1 LRDDDRGVAR
11 VHVHYCLSCSRR
23 ASRRGREWID
33 TTHDSRVP
41 IFPAWPCAR
50 LYAARIERVK
60 RRIECGITRT
70 DILQGPGMGSTV
82 GGPGPRHA
90 TAGVRKGRSRSPE
103 RAPDRTGTDPAREPL
118 AAATVTRRQANV
130 CDDPD
135 RSGSRFLVSATL
147 RTSGVPRSA
156 CVGSVAFGARAGLRD
171 RRCRLLGRPVP
182 ARAASGRARRPGR
195 TGGGLRARSPRRSSS
210 RLRPSVARGE
220 RRASPSDIP
229 VADRGGRGWPFGV
242 GEGERG
248 GEARAGSESPVTPAR
263 LTYFI

>member
-1 LRDDDRGVAR
+1 MRDDDRGVAR

-70 DILQGPGMGSTV
+70 DILQGPGMGSRV

-90 TAGVRKGRSRSPE
+90 TAGVGAGALRGPRTVRE
-103 RAPDRTGTDPAREPL
+103 RTAREPL
-118 AAATVTRRQANV
+118 AAATVTRRRANV
-130 CDDPD
+130 CDDAG

-171 RRCRLLGRPVP
+171 PRCRLLGRPVP

-220 RRASPSDIP
+220 RRANPSDIP
-229 VADRGGRGWPFGV
+229 VADRGGR
-242 GEGERG
+242 ERG
-248 GEARAGSESPVTPAR
+248 GEARAGSESPVTTAR
-263 LTYFI
+263 LTFFI

>member
-1 LRDDDRGVAR
+1 MCATLRGAHRARQVSDRVRHNPHG
-11 VHVHYCLSCSRR
+11 HPS
-23 ASRRGREWID
+23 
-33 TTHDSRVP
+33 
-41 IFPAWPCAR
+41 
-50 LYAARIERVK
+50 
-60 RRIECGITRT
+60 
-70 DILQGPGMGSTV
+70 GPGNGATV
-82 GGPGPRHA
+82 GGPRGSGPGPPRPGSGRVGAGALRGPR
-90 TAGVRKGRSRSPE
+90 TVRE
-103 RAPDRTGTDPAREPL
+103 RTAREPL
-118 AAATVTRRQANV
+118 AAATVTRRQTNV